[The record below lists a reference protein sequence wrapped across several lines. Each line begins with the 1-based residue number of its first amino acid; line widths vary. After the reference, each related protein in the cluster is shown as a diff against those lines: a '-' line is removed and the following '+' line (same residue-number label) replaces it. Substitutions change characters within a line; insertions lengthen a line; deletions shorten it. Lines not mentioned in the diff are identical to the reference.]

1 MASTA
6 FTDLNNELIM
16 KFFEQ
21 LKVSN
26 SYKDTEELLKNVSVF
41 RYEPSS
47 GDTFLEWFNRYTDI
61 FQDKMSNLTDETRIR
76 LLLRKFGPHE
86 HSQYLRYVLPKD
98 PTEYTYKENLE
109 KLKTYFGRTSSLFND
124 RFKCLTM
131 SIQEYEE
138 IDHYIGQI
146 NEAVS
151 RFAFGSLNEEQFR
164 CLIFILGLR
173 PSKYAEIRPRLLML
187 LDKDPQIQIYDLAN
201 EYKNYKSL
209 IADSKLI
216 ENRATEQVEVN
227 QSRSSAKVQYSRT
240 SNTNRQPKCHF
251 CEDFHFHRDC
261 PYRQQKCPKCGK
273 FGHKE
278 GFCGNAKRNY
288 SDKHKSSNI
297 SGKYPNK
304 SKFQRTQ
311 AAQQV
316 KALERQY
323 VTVNINEQPCRL
335 QIDSGSDI
343 TIISRAAWKKLGCP
357 KLDQIQFEALNLS
370 KDPVERIGGMNCRV
384 SFNEKSFHSRC
395 YVSKHDVNLTGLDW
409 IGPLNLMRFHNKTEK
424 VRNPTLLE
432 ESFGRCTKVRTSQNY
447 Q

>member
-1 MASTA
+1 MASTTA
-6 FTDLNNELIM
+6 DLTSELLLQLLN
-16 KFFEQ
+16 Q

-26 SYKDTEELLKNVSVF
+26 SYKDPEELLKNVSVF

-76 LLLRKFGPHE
+76 LLLRKFGPQE

-98 PTEYTYKENLE
+98 PTEYTYVHTLE
-109 KLKTYFGRTSSLFND
+109 KPKTYFGRSSSLFND

-273 FGHKE
+273 LGHKE
-278 GFCGNAKRNY
+278 GFCKNAKRNN
-288 SDKHKSSNI
+288 SDK
-297 SGKYPNK
+297 YK
-304 SKFQRTQ
+304 SKSKSQRTQ
-311 AAQQV
+311 IA
-316 KALERQY
+316 
-323 VTVNINEQPCRL
+323 
-335 QIDSGSDI
+335 
-343 TIISRAAWKKLGCP
+343 
-357 KLDQIQFEALNLS
+357 
-370 KDPVERIGGMNCRV
+370 
-384 SFNEKSFHSRC
+384 
-395 YVSKHDVNLTGLDW
+395 
-409 IGPLNLMRFHNKTEK
+409 
-424 VRNPTLLE
+424 
-432 ESFGRCTKVRTSQNY
+432 
-447 Q
+447 